1 MRFLVYILLL
11 AAITVALPNFVQPR
25 QSVQE
30 LVELETQYVQLEEE
44 FLFAEAMGD
53 EEQADALSAM
63 MAYVQSLIDEMWN
76 VISQSAPDSI
86 KESNY

>member
-30 LVELETQYVQLEEE
+30 LVELETQYVQLEDE
-44 FLFAEAMGD
+44 FLFTEAMGD

>member
-44 FLFAEAMGD
+44 FLFAEAM
-53 EEQADALSAM
+53 
-63 MAYVQSLIDEMWN
+63 
-76 VISQSAPDSI
+76 
-86 KESNY
+86 